1 MAAVT
6 TAETEEAVPTVG
18 GAEVKPAAPDMLTTH
33 QDKPVMSIG
42 PTGRGRGFVQIVII
56 APGGITSP
64 PDRRTTETL
73 WRRQK

>member
-18 GAEVKPAAPDMLTTH
+18 GAEVKPGAPDTLTTH

-42 PTGRGRGFVQIVII
+42 PMGRGRGSVLIVITV
-56 APGGITSP
+56 PGGITSH
-64 PDRRTTETL
+64 PDPRTIETS
-73 WRRQK
+73 WRKLK